1 MIVLGAV
8 LPHPPILLPEI
19 ADGRQRDVRATLDAY
34 DLVGRRLLEL
44 HIGRVLMISTHGIV
58 TLRRFHVLNAR
69 LSGNLSRFR
78 APQIRFERD
87 PDPDLVK
94 SIMNAADKHDLPL
107 TATKTWEESDHSLGV
122 PLRLLADAVPSKIA
136 VVSISFRPPEDH
148 YRLGQAIGAALC
160 SSSLAE
166 PTAILASGDAVH
178 TLTEESAYKRHPRAQ
193 EVQSE
198 FEAALTDWD
207 PDRLCVIDE
216 SLRREVDES
225 VISPT
230 LILMGALNARADV
243 TVHPRI
249 LASEHPWGVGYV
261 TALVELDGSRA
272 PSLRGEM
279 PQPEERE

>member
-19 ADGRQRDVRATLDAY
+19 AEGRQRDVRATLDAY
-34 DLVGRRLLEL
+34 DLIGRRLLDLEV
-44 HIGRVLMISTHGIV
+44 RRMLMISTHGIV
-58 TLRRFHVLNAR
+58 TLRRFHILNAR

-78 APQIRFERD
+78 APQITFARD
-87 PDPDLVK
+87 PDLDLVTLIE
-94 SIMNAADKHDLPL
+94 SAAEEHDLPL
-107 TATKTWEESDHSLGV
+107 TATASWEESDHSLGV
-122 PLRLLADAVPSKIA
+122 PLRLLEDSVPSRIA

-148 YRLGQAIGAALC
+148 YRFGQAMSEAL
-160 SSSLAE
+160 SAIAE
-166 PTAILASGDAVH
+166 PIAILASGDAVH
-178 TLTEESAYKRHPRAQ
+178 TLTEESAYEQHPRAQ

-207 PDRLCVIDE
+207 HERLCAIDE

-230 LILMGALNARADV
+230 LILMGALSARADV
-243 TVHPRI
+243 SVHPRI

-261 TALVELDGSRA
+261 TSLVEVS
-272 PSLRGEM
+272 GESA
-279 PQPEERE
+279 

>member
-19 ADGRQRDVRATLDAY
+19 AEGRQRDVRATLDAY

-44 HIGRVLMISTHGIV
+44 QVRRVLMISTHGIV
-58 TLRRFHVLNAR
+58 TLRRFHILDAG

-78 APQIRFERD
+78 APQITFERESD
-87 PDPDLVK
+87 PELVR
-94 SIMNAADKHDLPL
+94 SITSAAAQHELPL
-107 TATKTWEESDHSLGV
+107 TATTSWEESDHSLGV
-122 PLRLLADAVPSKIA
+122 PLRLLEDSVPSQIA
-136 VVSISFRPPEDH
+136 VVSISFLPAEDH
-148 YRLGQAIGAALC
+148 YRFGQSIGEALSAIDG
-160 SSSLAE
+160 

-178 TLTEESAYKRHPRAQ
+178 TLTDASAYKQHPRAR

-198 FEAALTDWD
+198 FEAGLSDWD
-207 PDRLCVIDE
+207 PERLCAIDE

-230 LILMGALNARADV
+230 LILMGALNAGGDASLY
-243 TVHPRI
+243 PRI

-261 TALVELDGSRA
+261 TSLVELDASTSPA
-272 PSLRGEM
+272 LRGEM
-279 PQPEERE
+279 PHAEGGE